1 MSETPGPKCDRLSEV
16 QAALGEMQ
24 TERIIPP
31 QQFSSL
37 AMLVTDAS
45 LTADEPAIQAAHDGL
60 RRLYGHHVRADGDQ
74 AERAEQRGHLLGLL
88 DMTTWALRRLP
99 SGLQLNF
106 APRGHPVSFLLEVA
120 KEQGPSNE
128 QLAGRLKVDAT
139 EISRIGRRLTAA
151 GLVWKS
157 RQWRHNAWSL
167 TPRGTQYL
175 ESAGLIP
182 PPPVPLDY
190 CVGVKVRPE
199 SLTGVVT
206 DASGDVHIS
215 LGIQARFEGSREKL
229 IQGIARFVQDLLAKV
244 PAAAEAAKSGRTG
257 LGVEIGGHVATA
269 SGDVVKAPNYAD
281 DASWSGLS
289 LGKLL
294 GKATAL
300 PTVVENDANAMA
312 QLALSAGDADGSRDF
327 AAVVLDKGIG
337 AGLMVDGEILHGASG
352 AAGEIGHVVVENYQ
366 GHECSCGNKGCLE
379 SVAGSDAIARQVQ
392 EMSGEAVPDLARVPA
407 LLKSDERGKLVEEAL
422 TEAGR
427 ALGRG
432 LADLLNLA
440 NPDRVVLYGPEP
452 LVSQDHE
459 RFPAAKVFMTAVR
472 RTSIEHAFS
481 TAREVAIVTR
491 PYEDELGARA
501 AAAVAWNRL
510 GED

>member
-1 MSETPGPKCDRLSEV
+1 MSESPGPKRDRLSEV
-16 QAALGEMQ
+16 QAALEEMEA
-24 TERIIPP
+24 ERAIPP

-60 RRLYGHHVRADGDQ
+60 RRLYGHHVRADRDQ
-74 AERAEQRGHLLGLL
+74 AERAEQRGHLLGML

-99 SGLQLNF
+99 SALQLNF
-106 APRGHPVSFLLEVA
+106 TPHGHPVSFLLEVA
-120 KEQGPSNE
+120 KEPGLSNE

-175 ESAGLIP
+175 ESVGLIAP
-182 PPPVPLDY
+182 PPGGIDY
-190 CVGVKVRPE
+190 CLGVKVRPE

-206 DASGDVHIS
+206 DASAEVYIS
-215 LGIQARFEGSREKL
+215 LHRQARFDGSQEKL
-229 IQGIARFVQDLLAKV
+229 IQGLARFVHELLDKV

-257 LGVEIGGHVATA
+257 LGVEIGGHVATD

-281 DASWSGLS
+281 DGPWSGLS
-289 LGKLL
+289 LGELL
-294 GKATAL
+294 RKATAL

-312 QLALSAGDADGSRDF
+312 QLALAVGDADGSSDF

-379 SVAGSDAIARQVQ
+379 SVAGSDAIARRVQ
-392 EMSGEAVPDLARVPA
+392 EMSGDPVPDLARALV
-407 LLKSDERGKLVEEAL
+407 LLKSDDRGKLVEEAL

-452 LVSQDHE
+452 LVSEDHE

-481 TAREVAIVTR
+481 TARDVVIVTR
-491 PYEDELGARA
+491 PYDDELGARA

-510 GED
+510 DQD